1 MVSYWSKDF
10 EAMNARKL
18 AIPPWL
24 SCPYNRI
31 WSWTFHLPWLYPLF
45 LDLPLSKSQILCFI
59 EKFSISV
66 IENNFLWVKK
76 GFEFAVLT
84 LISYLSNNTVKQEP
98 SVGRLC
104 DSNFYFVTTWWRNPP
119 NSNLVRATALQLSC
133 PLKQKRRKPPS
144 KFNRAW
150 VLGWKEQK
158 EKKSAWHPMI
168 LLRKGPF
175 LYYVRVFWGFF
186 EPPTHLRKNIFTT

>member
-1 MVSYWSKDF
+1 MLLKTTVFIDKRTFWNSVN
-10 EAMNARKL
+10 ET
-18 AIPPWL
+18 
-24 SCPYNRI
+24 RI
-31 WSWTFHLPWLYPLF
+31 RRTPN
-45 LDLPLSKSQILCFI
+45 PLSKFQILCFI

-66 IENNFLWVKK
+66 VSNLPFWHLS
-76 GFEFAVLT
+76 F
-84 LISYLSNNTVKQEP
+84 SSNNTVKQEP

-186 EPPTHLRKNIFTT
+186 EPPTHPYIFT